1 MVKRIILTI
10 ILILGNINFS
20 SATIIKPNFFTS
32 DYKAYLD
39 GDEVG
44 TLTRKFYKENDIYK
58 VESKSSAKIYLTII
72 PVSDYRDSKSEFEID
87 ENGRIKSKKY
97 SMKRT
102 GTWLNFL
109 MEINFDQEKKSVKMS
124 YKDRTKEY
132 KIENEVLDNESYLI
146 KLQQDIKNGIKEKL
160 KYKVAYKTNFNN
172 YNFKFKE
179 NKNIELFNKDYISL
193 KYEMESV
200 SKKIEVWFIPELDFS
215 IGKILITENKK
226 NGRRAEF
233 IMSKYAELVN

>member
-109 MEINFDQEKKSVKMS
+109 MEINFDQEK
-124 YKDRTKEY
+124 
-132 KIENEVLDNESYLI
+132 NL
-146 KLQQDIKNGIKEKL
+146 
-160 KYKVAYKTNFNN
+160 
-172 YNFKFKE
+172 
-179 NKNIELFNKDYISL
+179 
-193 KYEMESV
+193 
-200 SKKIEVWFIPELDFS
+200 
-215 IGKILITENKK
+215 
-226 NGRRAEF
+226 
-233 IMSKYAELVN
+233 